1 LQDRPKDFDT
11 SCIEQ
16 VMKFLRVMVLIAG
29 SQLASASVQAEK
41 LLYEPIDTTPP
52 SYFLLLKRDAT
63 TIVTAPLQ
71 WDQRTWKKAGIGVLA
86 IGTLMIADS
95 KVREEMLRHTEEA
108 VELGG
113 VVEPFGQEYSWAVLA
128 GFYGAGRLFDNERAT
143 AVAQDGFASSVI
155 AAGIITPAIKSLA
168 GRSRPSQTDRNY
180 VFGEDGA
187 SFPSGHATQAFAIAS
202 VIAEHY
208 ESRWVDIMVY
218 GIAGLVGYA
227 RIAHQAHFTSDVL
240 AGAIIG
246 IAVGKAVVRI
256 NEQERRRMQL
266 EPMITTDGGAGLSIR
281 FSFASLR

>member
-1 LQDRPKDFDT
+1 
-11 SCIEQ
+11 
-16 VMKFLRVMVLIAG
+16 MKFMRVMALLVG
-29 SQLASASVQAEK
+29 SQLASASVQAQDI
-41 LLYEPIDTTPP
+41 LYEPIDITPP
-52 SYFLLLKRDAT
+52 PYFLLLKRDAT

-71 WDQRTWKKAGIGVLA
+71 WDERAWKKAGIGVLA
-86 IGTLMIADS
+86 VGALMIADS
-95 KVREEMLRHTEEA
+95 KVREEMLRHTEGA
-108 VELGG
+108 MELGNS
-113 VVEPFGQEYSWAVLA
+113 VEPFGQEYSWAVLA
-128 GFYGAGRLFDNERAT
+128 AFYGAGKLFDNQRAR
-143 AVAQDGFASSVI
+143 AVAEDGFASSVI

-168 GRSRPSQTDRNY
+168 GRSRPSQSERNY

-256 NEQERRRMQL
+256 NEQERRRMQI

-281 FSFASLR
+281 FSLPSRL